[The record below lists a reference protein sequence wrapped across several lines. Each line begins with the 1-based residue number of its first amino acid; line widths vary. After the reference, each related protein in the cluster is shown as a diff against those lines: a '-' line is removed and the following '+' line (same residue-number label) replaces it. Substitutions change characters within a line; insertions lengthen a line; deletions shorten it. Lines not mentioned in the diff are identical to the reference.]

1 MSASDAECSNANA
14 NDTANDSDGDGDNG
28 EYLDPVSSSSKPLQG
43 PCTNDVCLK
52 PLLLFALQH

>member
-28 EYLDPVSSSSKPLQG
+28 EYLDPVTSNKPPQG
-43 PCTNDVCLK
+43 PCTNDVR
-52 PLLLFALQH
+52 